1 MALRIGLVVGE
12 SSGDHVAAGL
22 IGALRKI
29 HPDLQ
34 CEGILGPE
42 LLALGGHSFC
52 AMDRLSVMGLVEPLK
67 RLPEL
72 YLLRYRLL
80 KHFIQ
85 NPPDVFI
92 GVDAPD
98 FNLGLELKL
107 KARGIKTVHY
117 VSPSVWAWR
126 SKRIH
131 RIKKAVDLMLTLFPF
146 EAAFYEQHQVPVCF
160 VGHPL
165 ADQIPFQPDQQA
177 ARQSLNMPEHLKII
191 ALLPGS
197 RQKEIDYLA
206 GCFIESAVDCFN
218 QSTSTEQQTLQFI
231 VPLIS
236 EAHQRIVDALCHRLA
251 PQIPIKTLVS
261 QTSVVLAAADVV
273 LVASGTATLET
284 MLYKKPMIVAYRMHP
299 LTYAIARRLVKIPF
313 IALPNLLANE
323 ALVPEYIQ
331 ERATPALLG
340 AALYRLMQQDRED
353 KAALLAHFQAIHT
366 SLKQNASYKAAEA
379 VLALIRKKYKQ
390 AK

>member
-22 IGALRKI
+22 IAALRTI

-52 AMDRLSVMGLVEPLK
+52 AMERLSVMGLVEPLK

-72 YLLRYRLL
+72 YLLRHRLL

-126 SKRIH
+126 PKRIH
-131 RIKKAVDLMLTLFPF
+131 TIKKAVDLMLTLFPF
-146 EAAFYEQHQVPVCF
+146 EAAFYKQHQVPVCF

-165 ADQIPFQPDQQA
+165 ADQISLEPNQKE
-177 ARQSLNMPEHLKII
+177 ARQALGIPEHLKII

-206 GCFIESAVDCFN
+206 SCFIESAVDCFN
-218 QSTSTEQQTLQFI
+218 RTTAVEQQTLQFI

-236 EAHQRIVDALCHRLA
+236 KVHQSIVDTLCHRLA

-261 QTSVVLAAADVV
+261 QTSAVLAASDCV

-299 LTYAIARRLVKIPF
+299 LTYAMARRLVKVPF
-313 IALPNLLANE
+313 IALPNLLANQ
-323 ALVPEYIQ
+323 ALVSEYIQ

-340 AALYRLMQQDRED
+340 EALYGLIHNREGES
-353 KAALLAHFQAIHT
+353 ALLAHFRRIHK
-366 SLKQNASYKAAEA
+366 SLKQNASNKAAEA
-379 VLALIRKKYKQ
+379 ISALIKK
-390 AK
+390 

>member
-12 SSGDHVAAGL
+12 SSGDHLAAGL
-22 IGALRKI
+22 IAALRKI

-42 LLALGGHSFC
+42 LLALGGHTFC
-52 AMDRLSVMGLVEPLK
+52 TMDRLSVMGLVEPLK

-72 YLLRYRLL
+72 YLLRHRLL

-98 FNLGLELKL
+98 FNLGLALKL
-107 KARGIKTVHY
+107 KAHGIKTVHY

-126 SKRIH
+126 PKRILK
-131 RIKKAVDLMLTLFPF
+131 IKKAVDLMLTLFPF

-165 ADQIPFQPDQQA
+165 ADQIPSESDQKA
-177 ARQSLNMPEHLKII
+177 ARQALNIPEHLKII

-218 QSTSTEQQTLQFI
+218 RSRPDQQQTLQFVI
-231 VPLIS
+231 PLIS
-236 EAHQRIVDALCHRLA
+236 EAHQRIVDTLCHSLA
-251 PQIPIKTLVS
+251 PQVPIKTLVS
-261 QTSVVLAAADVV
+261 QTPAVLAAADAV

-299 LTYAIARRLVKIPF
+299 LTYAIARRLVKVPF
-313 IALPNLLANE
+313 IALPNLLANQ

-331 ERATPALLG
+331 KRATPALLG
-340 AALYRLMQQDRED
+340 EALYKLIHHREGES
-353 KAALLAHFQAIHT
+353 ALLAHFKRIHL
-366 SLKQNASYKAAEA
+366 SLKKNASDKAAKA
-379 VLALIRKKYKQ
+379 ILAFIKK
-390 AK
+390 

>member
-12 SSGDHVAAGL
+12 SSGDHLAAGL
-22 IGALRKI
+22 IAALRKT

-34 CEGILGPE
+34 CEGVLGPE
-42 LLALGGHSFC
+42 LLALGGRTFC
-52 AMDRLSVMGLVEPLK
+52 AMDRLSVMGLVEPL
-67 RLPEL
+67 RRVPEL
-72 YLLRYRLL
+72 YLLRHRLL

-107 KARGIKTVHY
+107 KAHGIKTVHY

-126 SKRIH
+126 PKRIAK
-131 RIKKAVDLMLTLFPF
+131 IKKAVDLMLTLFPF
-146 EAAFYEQHQVPVCF
+146 EAAFYQQHQVPVCF

-165 ADQIPFQPDQQA
+165 ADQIPLEIDQKA
-177 ARQSLNMPEHLKII
+177 ARQALNMPEHLKII

-206 GCFIESAVDCFN
+206 PCFIESAVDCFN
-218 QSTSTEQQTLQFI
+218 RSTATEQQTLQFI

-236 EAHQRIVDALCHRLA
+236 EAHQKIVDTLCHRLA
-251 PQIPIKTLVS
+251 PQVPIRTLVS
-261 QTSVVLAAADVV
+261 QTSTVLAAADAV

-299 LTYAIARRLVKIPF
+299 LTYAIARRLVKVPF
-313 IALPNLLANE
+313 IALPNLLANQ

-331 ERATPALLG
+331 ERATKAILG
-340 AALYRLMQQDRED
+340 EALYGLLHNGEG
-353 KAALLAHFQAIHT
+353 KSALLAHFKSIHA
-366 SLKQNASYKAAEA
+366 SLKQDASHKAAEA
-379 VLALIRKKYKQ
+379 VLALIKK
-390 AK
+390 